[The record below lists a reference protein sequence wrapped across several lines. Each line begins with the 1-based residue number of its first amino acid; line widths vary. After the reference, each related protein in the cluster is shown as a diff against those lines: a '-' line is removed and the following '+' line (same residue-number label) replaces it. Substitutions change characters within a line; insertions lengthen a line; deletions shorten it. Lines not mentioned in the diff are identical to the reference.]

1 MLLSWLSPQP
11 LFSECVFKASS
22 KRSKE
27 SDQSLWL
34 TVRVRN
40 RWNKKVGRGFV
51 SLKPRVANI
60 SQKTAFDRAPELL

>member
-27 SDQSLWL
+27 SDQSL